1 MWRDQINSKE
11 ITVRCWKVLKNYNEK
26 INSRILSRIRNTD
39 MLDYIMRFHQNGNSI
54 TVAFLVTFL
63 ISPKHLSTKD
73 FVCKKFERDFT
84 QKNWLQNHHWS
95 FFHFNP
101 FHATGHFLYP
111 WKYWKKLVT
120 RHSARVLSVHF

>member
-95 FFHFNP
+95 FFSCHRSLSIPLKILEKIGYATFCTCFICPFLSFN
-101 FHATGHFLYP
+101 
-111 WKYWKKLVT
+111 V
-120 RHSARVLSVHF
+120 